1 MNLLSDLKRLFPYPN
16 FVHSQEKILSSVY
29 SGRSVLAIMP
39 TGSGKSLCYQFPAK
53 AGKNL
58 VLVISPLIALMQDQ
72 EKKALDLGI
81 RAAAIH
87 SGISGGERSEKYRKL
102 KEKQYQLL
110 FVTPERFRKK
120 EFRESLAANTVDLL
134 VVDEAHCISL
144 WGHDFR
150 PDYSKISEFRKEIGN
165 PNVLALTATATP
177 STQEDIVKQLGLTG
191 NCEIIYGGM
200 ERTELAISVD
210 DVFSNEDK
218 NDKILHL
225 LNTKNGSQIVYFLL
239 IESLAKFSNFLRGK
253 KVDHQVY
260 HGDLGKDQRA
270 SSLNRFIKNENVL
283 MLATPAFGLGIDKPN
298 IRQIFNYE
306 LPGSIESYFQEIGR
320 AGRDGQPAE
329 AHLFLRDDDLSISM
343 EFIKWAYPEK
353 EFITTFYKMLE
364 ENSISLL
371 QEGFSF
377 YREKLSFR
385 NKRDYRVESAYN
397 ILERWGCVMP
407 LTEVL
412 SDENNY
418 AAQKDFRVTLRK
430 PTDDDFKNENQKVL
444 FQHQNKKLLDIY
456 SWAKNET
463 KCRLGGIY
471 EYFGADYIE
480 CGKCDWCHENQP

>member
-1 MNLLSDLKRLFPYPN
+1 MNLLSELTAHFPYSY
-16 FVHSQEKILSSVY
+16 FVHSQEKILQTVFSNTSA
-29 SGRSVLAIMP
+29 LAIMP

-53 AGKNL
+53 IGQNL

-87 SGISGGERSEKYRKL
+87 SGISGAERVQKYQKL

-120 EFRESLAANTVDLL
+120 EFREGLSVNTVDLL

-165 PNVLALTATATP
+165 PTVLALTATATP
-177 STQEDIVKQLGLTG
+177 STQEDIIKQLGLVG
-191 NCEIIYGGM
+191 QCETIYGGM
-200 ERTELAISVD
+200 ERTELALSVE

-218 NDKILHL
+218 NEKILQL

-239 IESLAKFSNFLRGK
+239 IESLAKFSNFLRSK
-253 KVDHQVY
+253 KIDHLVY

-306 LPGSIESYFQEIGR
+306 IPGSIESYFQEIGR
-320 AGRDGQPAE
+320 AGRDGQHAE
-329 AHLFLRDDDLSISM
+329 AHLFLSDDDLSISM

-353 EFITTFYKMLE
+353 EFIQKFYYMLE

-377 YREKLSFR
+377 YREKLSFK

-397 ILERWGCVMP
+397 ILERWGCVIP

-418 AAQKDFRVTLRK
+418 VAQKNFKVTLRE
-430 PTDDDFKNENQKVL
+430 PTETDFKNENQKVL

-463 KCRLGGIY
+463 KCRLGAIY
-471 EYFGADYIE
+471 EYFGADYIK
-480 CGKCDWCHENQP
+480 CGKCDWCHENS